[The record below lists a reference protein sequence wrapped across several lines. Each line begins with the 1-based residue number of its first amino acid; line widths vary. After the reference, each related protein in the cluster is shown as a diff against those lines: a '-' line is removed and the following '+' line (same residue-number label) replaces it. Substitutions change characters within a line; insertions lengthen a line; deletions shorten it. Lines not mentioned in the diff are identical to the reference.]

1 MHNQQTVLSDDM
13 YPTNRFY
20 FYNSGFT
27 SGSIQLTLST
37 KIQSI
42 NIIYM
47 FEWIAIQWLSMNEY
61 HIGGVMS
68 NV

>member
-13 YPTNRFY
+13 YPTNIFY
-20 FYNSGFT
+20 FYNSEFT

-47 FEWIAIQWLSMNEY
+47 ENATVFTQKGS
-61 HIGGVMS
+61 S
-68 NV
+68 